1 MLAEAP
7 AARLQAVL
15 FDMDGLLVDTEP
27 QWYAAELDTVHLL
40 GGTWGPENHRD
51 LLGSNLAVAAAYMLA
66 HTGSSE
72 SAVRVEGWLEDAMTR
87 QLEQAVTPQPG
98 AVALVRALR
107 GEGVPIALV
116 SSSVRAHIKA
126 VLSCLPDLVFDA
138 SVGGD
143 EVRRLKPD
151 PEPYL
156 TACALLDVD
165 PARCVV
171 LEDSPPGV
179 AAGAAAGCRV
189 IAVPSVVP
197 IEPAPGRLVVTS
209 LTEVTPG
216 LLRAQ
221 LS

>member
-1 MLAEAP
+1 MQADVP
-7 AARLQAVL
+7 AAHLQAVL

-27 QWYAAELDTVHLL
+27 QWYAAERETVGRL

-51 LLGSNLAVAAAYMLA
+51 LLGSNLGVATAYMLA

-72 SAVRVEGWLEDAMTR
+72 SPARVEGWLEDAMTR

-98 AVALVRALR
+98 AVELVRALR
-107 GEGVPIALV
+107 AQGVPLALV

-126 VLSCLPDLVFDA
+126 VLSCLPELVFDA

-156 TACALLDVD
+156 TACALLDAD
-165 PARCVV
+165 PDRCVV

-197 IEPAPGRLVVTS
+197 IAPAPGRLVVAS
-209 LTEVTPG
+209 LTEVTPA

-221 LS
+221 LG